1 MLVRDS
7 VRICFQS
14 ALIFTNLPSR
24 EWIGSARLYLVGI
37 HTSGCGTLDGRTQ
50 PYYVWEENTSSVYIM
65 SYQCNDVIENAG

>member
-14 ALIFTNLPSR
+14 ALIFTNLPSC
-24 EWIGSARLYLVGI
+24 EWIGSARLYSV
-37 HTSGCGTLDGRTQ
+37 LDGRTQ